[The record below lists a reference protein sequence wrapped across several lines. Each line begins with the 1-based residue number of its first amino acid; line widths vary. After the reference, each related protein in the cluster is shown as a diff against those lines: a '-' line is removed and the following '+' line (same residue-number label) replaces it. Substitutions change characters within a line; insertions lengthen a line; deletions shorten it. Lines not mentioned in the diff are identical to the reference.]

1 MSGKG
6 GYLHSKGFK
15 TLMKHFFGW
24 GAAIVI
30 IGALFKIMHYPGSD
44 IMLPVGLGLEALI
57 FVVMIFVPEHPEYH
71 WERVHPILDP
81 DLTHEQM
88 HELEASGAGIAASG
102 SHGAASK
109 SPNADAVA
117 KQLEDAGIDEK
128 LLAKLKDGMS
138 NLADNAASL
147 GAVSTAAGATDSYV
161 KSLEEASSSL
171 NSLTSQ
177 YAESAKAIAGIAG
190 DGQGNFGAEMQKLG
204 QNLSALNNVYE
215 LQLKSS
221 NDYLESLGQMSSLQD
236 SIKNIMND
244 LAASA
249 NDTQVYRENMALL
262 SQNLTDLNNV
272 YGNMLR
278 AMKG

>member
-6 GYLHSKGFK
+6 GYLHSKSFK
-15 TLMKHFFGW
+15 TVMKHFFGW

-30 IGALFKIMHYPGSD
+30 IGALFKIQHYPGSD
-44 IMLPVGLGLEALI
+44 IMLPLGLGLEAVI
-57 FVVMIFVPEHPEYH
+57 FVVMIFVPDHPDYD
-71 WERVHPILDP
+71 WERVHPILSP
-81 DLTHEQM
+81 DLTSEQL
-88 HELEASGAGIAASG
+88 HELTENGTGIAG
-102 SHGAASK
+102 GGGHGQS
-109 SPNADAVA
+109 NADLVA

-128 LLAKLKDGMS
+128 LLLKLKDGMS
-138 NLADNAASL
+138 NLASNAASL

-161 KSLEEASSSL
+161 KSLETAST
-171 NSLTSQ
+171 SLTKLTDQ
-177 YAESAKAIAGIAG
+177 YAASANAIAGITS
-190 DGQGNFGAEMQKLG
+190 DVPGNFGVEMQKLG

-221 NDYLESLGQMSSLQD
+221 NDYLESLSSMNTLQD
-236 SIKNIMND
+236 SIKNIMTD
-244 LAASA
+244 LASSA
-249 NDTQVYRENMALL
+249 KDTQVYRENMALL

>member
-6 GYLHSKGFK
+6 GFLHSKSFK
-15 TLMKHFFGW
+15 TIMKHFFGW

-30 IGALFKIMHYPGSD
+30 VGALFKIQHYPGSD

-57 FVVMIFVPEHPEYH
+57 FIVMIFVPDHPEYN

-81 DLTHEQM
+81 DLTFEQIHEM
-88 HELEASGAGIAASG
+88 
-102 SHGAASK
+102 
-109 SPNADAVA
+109 SPNAIGGGHGGGSSNAELVA
-117 KQLEDAGIDEK
+117 KQLEDAGIDDA

-138 NLADNAASL
+138 NLATNAASL

-161 KSLEEASSSL
+161 KSLETAST
-171 NSLTSQ
+171 SLTKLTEQ
-177 YAESAKAIAGIAG
+177 YATSANAIAGITA
-190 DGQGNFGAEMQKLG
+190 DGSGNFGVEMQKLG

-221 NDYLESLGQMSSLQD
+221 QDYLSGLSSMSELQGN
-236 SIKNIMND
+236 IQNIMND

-249 NDTQVYRENMALL
+249 KDTQIYRENMAML

-272 YGNMLR
+272 YGNMLKAMR
-278 AMKG
+278 A

>member
-15 TLMKHFFGW
+15 TIMKHFFGW

-30 IGALFKIMHYPGSD
+30 VGALFKIQHYPGSD

-57 FVVMIFVPEHPEYH
+57 FIVMIFVPDHPEYD
-71 WERVHPILDP
+71 WERVHPILSP
-81 DLTHEQM
+81 DLTPEQLHEM
-88 HELEASGAGIAASG
+88 TENGTGIG
-102 SHGAASK
+102 GGGGGGGFSK
-109 SPNADAVA
+109 SNADLVA

-128 LLAKLKDGMS
+128 LLSKLKDGMS
-138 NLADNAASL
+138 NLAANAASL

-161 KSLEEASSSL
+161 KSLEDASRSL
-171 NSLTSQ
+171 NSLTTQ
-177 YAESAKAIAGIAG
+177 YAESAKSIAGIAG

-221 NDYLESLGQMSSLQD
+221 QDYLNSLTSMSTLQD

-244 LAASA
+244 LASSA
-249 NDTQVYRENMALL
+249 KDTQVYRENMALL

-278 AMKG
+278 AMRA